1 MTMSQNWIS
10 TNDPFFNMS
19 TSTFTLS
26 DSRHVD
32 AAYEFVFNNI
42 AMHISMGRGMN
53 NPQGENTLGAVELKF
68 SSRSYLV
75 MPNFLSSSATSF
87 EKFAIEVG
95 HLIQTLGL
103 RDVLSVSVMHPEHIQ
118 NERRS
123 PYPIFV
129 LQWFKRE

>member
-10 TNDPFFNMS
+10 NHDPFFNMS

-26 DSRHVD
+26 DSKHVD

-42 AMHISMGRGMN
+42 AMHISMGRSSTPMEGK
-53 NPQGENTLGAVELKF
+53 QLGAIELKF

-75 MPNFLSSSATSF
+75 MPHFLSSSATSF
-87 EKFAIEVG
+87 EKFAQEVA
-95 HLIQTLGL
+95 HIVECLGL
-103 RDVLSVSVMHPEHIQ
+103 RDILSVSVMHPEHVHS
-118 NERRS
+118 ESRS

-129 LQWFKRE
+129 LQWFHRE